1 MTYTQD
7 ELRKQAE
14 KVTGIKKGR
23 DEFNTTFTQESDR
36 LIVMMGQVGATKV
49 LHNEYNIT
57 RKKSTTQYRTD
68 QLRQLM
74 EHFSEKE
81 LMDIGVYTPP
91 TVKLEFPDIETAER
105 AMKIL
110 SKADP
115 TIKYKKLDPS
125 KEKYDGTALNELS
138 KFGNTEDA
146 PIRDIIENA
155 KHEPI
160 YTLEIKEKK

>member
-1 MTYTQD
+1 MSYTQD

-36 LIVMMGQVGATKV
+36 LIVMMGEVGATKV
-49 LHNEYNIT
+49 LHDEYDIT

-68 QLRQLM
+68 QLRLLM

-81 LMDIGVYTPP
+81 LMDRGVYTPP
-91 TVKLEFPDIETAER
+91 TVKLEFADIETAEK

-110 SKADP
+110 SKTDP

-138 KFGNTEDA
+138 KFGNAKDA

>member
-49 LHNEYNIT
+49 LHDEYDIT

-68 QLRQLM
+68 QLRLLM
-74 EHFSEKE
+74 EHYSEKE
-81 LMDIGVYTPP
+81 LMDMGVYTPP
-91 TVKLEFPDIETAER
+91 TVKLEFADIETAER

-110 SKADP
+110 SQADP
-115 TIKYKKLDPS
+115 TIEYRQPKPS

>member
-68 QLRQLM
+68 QLRRLM

-81 LMDIGVYTPP
+81 LMDMGVYTPP
-91 TVKLEFPDIETAER
+91 TVKLEFADIETAER

-110 SKADP
+110 SKSDP
-115 TIKYKKLDPS
+115 TIKYKNLDPS

>member
-36 LIVMMGQVGATKV
+36 LIVMMGQVGASKV

-68 QLRQLM
+68 QLRRLM

-81 LMDIGVYTPP
+81 LMAMGV
-91 TVKLEFPDIETAER
+91 
-105 AMKIL
+105 
-110 SKADP
+110 
-115 TIKYKKLDPS
+115 
-125 KEKYDGTALNELS
+125 
-138 KFGNTEDA
+138 
-146 PIRDIIENA
+146 
-155 KHEPI
+155 
-160 YTLEIKEKK
+160 

>member
-1 MTYTQD
+1 MNYTQD
-7 ELRKQAE
+7 DLRKQAE

-49 LHNEYNIT
+49 LHDEYNIT
-57 RKKSTTQYRTD
+57 RKQSTTQYKTD
-68 QLRQLM
+68 QLRLLM
-74 EHFSEKE
+74 EHYSEKE
-81 LMDIGVYTPP
+81 LMDMGVYTPP
-91 TVKLEFPDIETAER
+91 TVKLEFADIETAER

-110 SKADP
+110 SEADP
-115 TIKYKKLDPS
+115 TIEYRQPKPS

-138 KFGNTEDA
+138 KVGNTEDA
-146 PIRDIIENA
+146 PIQDIIENA

>member
-1 MTYTQD
+1 MSYTQD
-7 ELRKQAE
+7 DLRKQAE

-49 LHNEYNIT
+49 LHDEYNIT
-57 RKKSTTQYRTD
+57 RKQSTTQYKTD
-68 QLRQLM
+68 QLRLLM
-74 EHFSEKE
+74 EHYSEKE
-81 LMDIGVYTPP
+81 LMDMGVYTPP
-91 TVKLEFPDIETAER
+91 TVKLEFADIETAER

-110 SKADP
+110 SEADP
-115 TIKYKKLDPS
+115 TIEYRQPKPS

-138 KFGNTEDA
+138 KVGNTEDA
-146 PIRDIIENA
+146 PIQDIIENA